1 MDEPL
6 AHRIVAGADLFLM
19 PSRYEPCG
27 LSQLYS
33 LRYGTVP
40 VVHATG
46 GLVDTVGDV
55 DDPQSER
62 TGFTF
67 SPCTPEALRAT
78 LDRALTLR
86 RDARAWRALQ
96 ENGMRQ
102 DFSWARSAQTY
113 GAEYAA
119 LLRPGAASR
128 LSPAPSTTASS
139 SDGVVD
145 HPLRMLGPHASPA

>member
-40 VVHATG
+40 IVHATG
-46 GLVDTVGDV
+46 GLDDTVGDV
-55 DDPQSER
+55 DDPESER

-67 SPCTPEALRAT
+67 SPCTPDGLRAT
-78 LDRALTLR
+78 LGRALALR
-86 RDARAWRALQ
+86 HDAGAWRRLQ

-102 DFSWARSAQTY
+102 DFSWERSARTY
-113 GAEYAA
+113 RSEYEA
-119 LLRPGAASR
+119 LLAA
-128 LSPAPSTTASS
+128 PA
-139 SDGVVD
+139 V
-145 HPLRMLGPHASPA
+145 